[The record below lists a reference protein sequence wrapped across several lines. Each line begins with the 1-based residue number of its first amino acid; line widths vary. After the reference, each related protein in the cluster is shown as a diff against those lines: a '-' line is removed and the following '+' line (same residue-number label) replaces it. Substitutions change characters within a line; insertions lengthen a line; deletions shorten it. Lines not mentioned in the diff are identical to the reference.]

1 MSIIFPT
8 YSEKKSLSKSK
19 QKKFCI
25 WQIVTNCERKRMRKL
40 ALSDEILLSVD
51 KAARYIGGEVNSV
64 MKNLDGIDV
73 RVAFC
78 FPDVYEIG
86 MSNLGMMLLYNMFNK
101 RPDVW
106 CERVYSPWLDLDKL
120 MREQNIP
127 LFALESQDP
136 VRDFDF
142 LCITLGYEMCYTN
155 VLQTLDLSQ
164 IPLKAADR
172 DESCPIVIG
181 GGACAYNPEPLAAFF
196 DLFYI
201 GEGETVYDALFD
213 AYKANKEAGGSREEF
228 LLKAAQIPGIYVP
241 AFYDVTYK
249 EDGTIASFAPNRPG
263 VPEKVQKQLIVDMDK
278 GYCPIEKPVVPFIKA
293 TQDRVTLEIQRGCIR
308 GCRFCQAGM
317 IYRPLRE
324 RDVEE
329 LKESARA
336 MLKNSGHEEIS
347 LSSLSSSDYTHLE
360 ELVNFL
366 IDEFK
371 SAGVNISLP
380 SLRIDAFALDVMSK
394 VQDIKKSSLTFAPE
408 AGSQRLRDVINK
420 GLTEEVILHG
430 AHEAFVGGWN
440 RVKLY
445 FMLGL
450 PTETEED
457 MKGIA
462 HLAERIAEE
471 YYDTVPKE
479 KRHGKVQ
486 IVVSTSFFVPKPFTP
501 FQWAPM
507 YTEQDFIDKAKVVK
521 EEIRAQLNQKSI
533 KYNWHEPDVTTLEG
547 FLARG
552 DRRASEVILKAY
564 EKGALYDAWSES
576 FRYDIWKEAFAETGI
591 DIEFYT
597 LRERSTDEILP
608 WDFIDAGV
616 TKEFLIREWKQAK
629 GEVVTP
635 NCRQKCAGCGARRY
649 EGGVCYEGKN
659 KIHKRR
665 AYEIC
670 RTS

>member
-1 MSIIFPT
+1 
-8 YSEKKSLSKSK
+8 
-19 QKKFCI
+19 
-25 WQIVTNCERKRMRKL
+25 MRKL

-51 KAARYIGGEVNSV
+51 KAARYIGGEINSV

-120 MREQNIP
+120 MREQNLP

-249 EDGTIASFAPNRPG
+249 ENGTIASFAPNRPG

-450 PTETEED
+450 PTETEKD

-659 KIHKRR
+659 
-665 AYEIC
+665 
-670 RTS
+670 

>member
-1 MSIIFPT
+1 
-8 YSEKKSLSKSK
+8 
-19 QKKFCI
+19 
-25 WQIVTNCERKRMRKL
+25 MRKL

-51 KAARYIGGEVNSV
+51 KAARYIGGEVNSI
-64 MKNLDGIDV
+64 MKDKDKV
-73 RVAFC
+73 TTRVAFS

-106 CERVYSPWLDLDKL
+106 CERVYSPWLDLDKI
-120 MREQNIP
+120 MREQKIP

-136 VRDFDF
+136 VKEFDF

-164 IPLKAADR
+164 IPLMAKER

-181 GGACAYNPEPLAAFF
+181 GGACAYNPEPLAPFF

-213 AYKANKEAGGSREEF
+213 AYKANKAAGGSREDF
-228 LLKAAQIPGIYVP
+228 LMKAAQIPGIYVP
-241 AFYDVTYK
+241 AFYDVAYK

-263 VPEKVQKQLIVDMDK
+263 VPQKVQKQLIVDMDK

-430 AHEAFVGGWN
+430 AKEAFIGGWN

-533 KYNWHEPDVTTLEG
+533 KYNWHEPDVTALEG

-552 DRRASEVILKAY
+552 DRRCADVILKAY

-659 KIHKRR
+659 
-665 AYEIC
+665 
-670 RTS
+670 

>member
-1 MSIIFPT
+1 
-8 YSEKKSLSKSK
+8 
-19 QKKFCI
+19 
-25 WQIVTNCERKRMRKL
+25 MRKL
-40 ALSDEILLSVD
+40 ALRDEILLSVD
-51 KAARYIGGEVNSV
+51 NAARYIGGEVNSV

-136 VRDFDF
+136 IRDFDF

-228 LLKAAQIPGIYVP
+228 LMKAAQIPGIYVP

-450 PTETEED
+450 PTETEKD

-659 KIHKRR
+659 
-665 AYEIC
+665 
-670 RTS
+670 

>member
-1 MSIIFPT
+1 
-8 YSEKKSLSKSK
+8 
-19 QKKFCI
+19 
-25 WQIVTNCERKRMRKL
+25 MRKL

-64 MKNLDGIDV
+64 MKDPKEV
-73 RVAFC
+73 TTRVAFC

-201 GEGETVYDALFD
+201 CEGETVYDALFD

-450 PTETEED
+450 PTETEKD

-659 KIHKRR
+659 
-665 AYEIC
+665 
-670 RTS
+670 

>member
-1 MSIIFPT
+1 
-8 YSEKKSLSKSK
+8 
-19 QKKFCI
+19 
-25 WQIVTNCERKRMRKL
+25 MRKL
-40 ALSDEILLSVD
+40 ALSDEILLGVD

-181 GGACAYNPEPLAAFF
+181 GGACAYNPEPLAACF
-196 DLFYI
+196 DLYYI
-201 GEGETVYDALFD
+201 GAGETVYDALFD

-249 EDGTIASFAPNRPG
+249 ENGTIASFAPNRPG

-450 PTETEED
+450 PTETEKD

-659 KIHKRR
+659 
-665 AYEIC
+665 
-670 RTS
+670 